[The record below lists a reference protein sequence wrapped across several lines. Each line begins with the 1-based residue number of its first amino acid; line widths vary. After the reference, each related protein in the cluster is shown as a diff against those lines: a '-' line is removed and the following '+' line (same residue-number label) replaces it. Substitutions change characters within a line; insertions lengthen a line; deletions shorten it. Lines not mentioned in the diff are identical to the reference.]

1 MNNSLIFKELEK
13 GDYFSRKSPNVTFST
28 RKIGHYFIINLKCF
42 PDWDT
47 LLIRL
52 TNMYRKYKEKIK

>member
-1 MNNSLIFKELEK
+1 MNNSKIFEELEK
-13 GDYFSRKSPNVTFST
+13 EKHPTFST
-28 RKIGHYFIINLKCF
+28 KKIGHYFIINLKCF

-52 TNMYRKYKEKIK
+52 SFMYRKYKFGVKK